1 MDKDRAYRKYDFDL
15 INKEDCFAD
24 LTDNK
29 FDLSQFSGLPRS
41 SKIFYKA
48 NSEPSISNT
57 DHSVTYKYND
67 DWFRSE
73 NFINKHDGLH
83 VLFSGCSESEGVGD
97 NIEHAWTNIL
107 YKKISKDIKC
117 SGFFNLSRSGWGW
130 SKIVANA
137 LIYFEKYGYPD
148 LYFILLPNHQRM
160 HYFSKKGVV
169 DDHGIQTGLLWQYKQ
184 FYPIAYSMRN
194 AETEDNQHYI
204 RVLEKEYNETFMFF
218 ITAWKLFN
226 KICKDNN
233 VKLVVGSWE
242 DWDSKNIN
250 NLDMFDNFIN
260 LGDSKNLMEKYVNTY
275 YETNQKTKYDL
286 RKRDGHHGR
295 LIHNFWAEEFY
306 SLWEGLQK

>member
-57 DHSVTYKYND
+57 DHSVTYKYN
-67 DWFRSE
+67 
-73 NFINKHDGLH
+73 DGLH

>member
-160 HYFSKKGVV
+160 HNFSKKGVV

-194 AETEDNQHYI
+194 AETKDNQHYI

>member
-194 AETEDNQHYI
+194 AETKDNQHYI